1 MSTFSASTER
11 SGLRN
16 SDVRSRRARYAA
28 VALSALLIATLGSCA
43 TRPTRVDPIEIP
55 DPLPDAIARFAKP
68 GGWAVE
74 TQTGAMVSQ
83 HGCTVEYVV
92 YRSVGVDLSEY
103 PGGRPLVVLAHGFL
117 RSLES
122 MRGWAEHWASWGVDA
137 VAVSFCNSTP
147 FAGNHD
153 RNADDL
159 TDVAAEL
166 APGST
171 PVVYAG
177 FSAGGLSALLAANGD
192 RRATAYL
199 GLDAVDS
206 GSHSDSVVRLRMPAL
221 YLFAE
226 PGSCNADANMARAM
240 PPSSPLLAL
249 RIPFTTHCDFEHPTD
264 ATCERF
270 CGRIEPADARI
281 TIAATVR
288 SLATAWVVMQA
299 GPDPSARM
307 TFAPD
312 ARAELER
319 RRRIVTLHA
328 D

>member
-1 MSTFSASTER
+1 MSS
-11 SGLRN
+11 
-16 SDVRSRRARYAA
+16 SRRAALRYAA
-28 VALSALLIATLGSCA
+28 VVGLLGVALASCA
-43 TRPTRVDPIEIP
+43 TRPTRVDPAELP
-55 DPLPDAIARFAKP
+55 EPLPDAIARFARP
-68 GGWAVE
+68 GGWAVDA
-74 TQTGAMVSQ
+74 QAGAIVSQ
-83 HGCTVEYVV
+83 YGCTVEYVV
-92 YRSVGVDLSEY
+92 YRSAGVDLSDY

-122 MRGWAEHWASWGVDA
+122 MRGWAHHWASWGVDT

-159 TDVAAEL
+159 VAVAAEL

-177 FSAGGLSALLAANGD
+177 FSAGGLSALLAADAD

-206 GSHSDSVVRLRMPAL
+206 GAQSERVVRLRMPAL

-240 PPSSPLLAL
+240 PASSPLLAL

-264 ATCERF
+264 RTCERF
-270 CGRIEPADARI
+270 CGRIEPEDAQ
-281 TIAATVR
+281 TAIAESVR
-288 SLATAWVVMQA
+288 SLATAWIVMQA
-299 GPDPSARM
+299 GADPSARM

-312 ARAELER
+312 SRADLER